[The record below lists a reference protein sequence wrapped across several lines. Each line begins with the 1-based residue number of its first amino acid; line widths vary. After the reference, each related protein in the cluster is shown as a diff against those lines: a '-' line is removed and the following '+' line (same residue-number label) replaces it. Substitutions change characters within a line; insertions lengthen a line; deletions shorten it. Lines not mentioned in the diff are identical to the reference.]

1 MTDSKPVIDHANGL
15 QVSAPLLSIHGL
27 QKSFGSLAVLNGVD
41 LDIDRGEVV
50 VVIGPS
56 GGGKSTLLRCINRL
70 IDPDAGVIRLGE
82 VTVTAPKAKLPLI
95 RRRIGFVSQHFN
107 LYPLK
112 TAVENVME
120 GPVTV
125 LKEPKR
131 SAHARAME
139 LLASVGLQKKADAY
153 PRELSG
159 GQQQRV
165 AIARALSMDPELI
178 LFDEPTSALDP
189 ELTGE
194 VLDVMKRLGETG
206 ITMLIA
212 SHEMHFARDVADRI
226 IMIDTGVV
234 IEDGAPRDFFERPQH
249 DRTKQF
255 LSRVTTW
262 TGI

>member
-1 MTDSKPVIDHANGL
+1 MTDSRPVTDNSDEPPAAEP
-15 QVSAPLLSIHGL
+15 VLSIRGL
-27 QKSFGSLAVLNGVD
+27 HKSFGSLQVLNGVD
-41 LDIDRGEVV
+41 LDVDRGEVV

-70 IDPDAGVIRLGE
+70 VDPDAGVIRVGDA
-82 VTVTAPKAKLPLI
+82 TITAPKAKLPLI

-112 TAVENVME
+112 TALENVME

-125 LKEPKR
+125 LKEPKHAAR
-131 SAHARAME
+131 SRAME
-139 LLASVGLQKKADAY
+139 LLASVGLQAKVASY

-226 IMIDTGVV
+226 VMIDAGVV
-234 IEDGAPRDFFERPQH
+234 IEDGAPVDFFERPQQ